1 MKKNILLLLIFSV
14 LLFSFT
20 FESHQPS
27 MINNIVVQF
36 VATNGYGN
44 NLYVDNLMLGVQ
56 YQYDVAVSSLNNIPK
71 DSNYTFT
78 GTNPFKIAPNVT
90 ILNVGTATASSFNVT
105 MIVGSYNST
114 KPVSSISSGGSIDVI
129 FDSLTITPN
138 VPMNITI
145 YSSWSLDQ
153 NKTND
158 TLKQFTYYM
167 PGTRRNVVFEAYT
180 SSTCAPC
187 ASQNPYLDAFISAR
201 FDTIV
206 PIKYHMNWPSPGNDP
221 MYHANPTQ
229 NNERRYY
236 YSINAVPTL
245 VIDGVHIQV
254 SGYSTL
260 SNLLNPYTAR
270 LQKGSPLSVT
280 VTDTKIAGD
289 SILAN
294 VTVNVISPLPSGNY
308 KLRVSSI
315 SRRITYSSPPGTNG
329 ETDFKDVFRFMYPN
343 TTGTTISTTPGTY
356 NFQFK
361 YKLTPLANAVDT
373 IYYTAAFVQNDVT
386 KEIINAAKGRNYQVV
401 TKVQTQPN
409 PENTKP
415 IQAPSFITSD
425 GKIISGSNTY
435 QTMAGFNYEPF
446 EGNFPPAGWTIINPD
461 NGLTWVQYTGA
472 NGPMFSGTKSVKM
485 PFYDYSSSGQ
495 IDYLVSKVY
504 NGLDYSDSIKFNW
517 AYAQYPGYTDA
528 LQVKVSTDGGT
539 SFPYTIFNRSGA
551 TLATAPSTSSSF
563 VPTGPSQWGH
573 FAVLIGSFISNIKK
587 IGSELPDKF
596 ILEQNFPNPFNPIT
610 NIIYSIPKNTK
621 VTLKVYDIKGTLIAT
636 LVDEY
641 QTAGIYL
648 SQFDG
653 KDLSSGVYFYKLETS
668 DFVSVKKM
676 SLIK

>member
-1 MKKNILLLLIFSV
+1 MKKILFSILIMSV
-14 LLFSFT
+14 VLFSFT
-20 FESHQPS
+20 FESDQPT

-36 VATNGYGN
+36 IATNGYGN

-56 YQYDVAVSSLNNIPK
+56 FQYDVAVGSLNNIPK

-78 GTNPFKIAPNVT
+78 GNNPFKIAPNVT
-90 ILNVGTATASSFNVT
+90 LLNVGTSAASGFNVT
-105 MIVGSYNST
+105 MTAGSYTST
-114 KPVSSISSGGSIDVI
+114 KPVSNIPVASSLNVI

-138 VPMNITI
+138 VPLNIVI
-145 YSSWSLDQ
+145 YSSWGADQ
-153 NKTND
+153 NKSND
-158 TLKQFTYYM
+158 TLKQFTLYL
-167 PGTRRNVVFEAYT
+167 PGARRNVVFEAYT
-180 SSTCAPC
+180 SATCSPC
-187 ASQNPYLDAFISAR
+187 ASQNPYLDAFIAAR

-221 MYHANPTQ
+221 MYLANPTQ
-229 NNERRYY
+229 NTERRNY

-260 SNLLNPYTAR
+260 ANLLNPYTAR

-280 VTDTKIAGD
+280 VVDTKITGD

-308 KLRVSSI
+308 KLRVASI
-315 SRRITYSSPPGTNG
+315 SRRVTYSSPPGTNG

-343 TTGTTISTTPGTY
+343 TTGTTISATPGTY

-386 KEIINAAKGRNYQVV
+386 KEIINAAKGRNYQVIANLNNQV
-401 TKVQTQPN
+401 KTSDSKAIPAPN
-409 PENTKP
+409 
-415 IQAPSFITSD
+415 FVTSD
-425 GKIISGSNTY
+425 GKTITGSNTY
-435 QTMAGFNYEPF
+435 QLMAGFNYEPF

-485 PFYDYSSSGQ
+485 PFYDYSSTGQ
-495 IDYLVSKVY
+495 IDYLTSKVY
-504 NGLDYSDSIKFNW
+504 NGLDFTDSIKFNW

-528 LQVKVSTDGGT
+528 LQVKISTDGGST
-539 SFPYTIFNRSGA
+539 FPYTIFNRSGA
-551 TLATAPSTSSSF
+551 TLATAPSTTSSF
-563 VPTGPSQWGH
+563 VPSGPSQWGH
-573 FAVLIGSFISNIKK
+573 FAITINSFISSIKK
-587 IGSELPDKF
+587 IGSEIPNEY
-596 ILEQNFPNPFNPIT
+596 ILEQNFPNPFNPLT
-610 NIIYSIPKNTK
+610 NIVYSIPKNTK
-621 VTLKVYDIKGTLIAT
+621 VSLKVYDIRGVLVAT
-636 LVDEY
+636 LADEI
-641 QTAGIYL
+641 QTAGVYFV
-648 SQFDG
+648 QFDG
-653 KDLSSGVYFYKLETS
+653 SNLASGIYFYKLETE